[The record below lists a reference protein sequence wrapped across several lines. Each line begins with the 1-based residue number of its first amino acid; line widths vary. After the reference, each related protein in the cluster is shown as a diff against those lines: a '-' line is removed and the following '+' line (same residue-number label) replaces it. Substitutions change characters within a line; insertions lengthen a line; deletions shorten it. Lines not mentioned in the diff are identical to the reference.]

1 MKHNSELIQ
10 EGWRGY
16 LELIHSDIHRIQK
29 GGNKGDHQVS
39 TEEFDGISSIKPQRI
54 LTLQ

>member
-16 LELIHSDIHRIQK
+16 LELIHSDIHRIQE

-54 LTLQ
+54 FTLQ